1 MSSIISRKLL
11 YRKLGLMVGSLAL
24 LLSLLL
30 SLGVQT
36 SFAGAVEFKDDANIL
51 SSSDRSSLQSKAGSL
66 PFTVRFYTSNAFT
79 DKTQFI
85 NSVNSN
91 APTTGVIYGISPKLG
106 TTQVVTRGN
115 TGISDSERDSI
126 ATSAT
131 SSFASGNYKAGLDSM
146 LDRTRSLAS
155 SGSSSSSSTSTA
167 SRSSGGGFPIFGC
180 LIIGIIALVAFS
192 VFGAGRRRAMNNNN
206 NPGGYGPGAGPGFGA
221 NNNYG
226 QGYGPGY
233 GPGYGQQGYGQP
245 GYGPGYGQQGGGMGP
260 LGGGIIGA
268 GLGGLAGYELG
279 RQSGHNDAGY
289 NQGNNQGGFI
299 GGNDSSSGTS
309 GADWGNSSGSGSD
322 WGSSGSG
329 GSDSGSSG
337 SFDAGG
343 GGDWGGGGGDSGGGG
358 GSGDSW

>member
-1 MSSIISRKLL
+1 MSSIISRNLP
-11 YRKLGLMVGSLAL
+11 YRKLGLMVGSFAL

-51 SSSDRSSLQSKAGSL
+51 SSSDQSSLQSKAGSL

-91 APTTGVIYGISPKLG
+91 APATGIIYGISPKLG

-226 QGYGPGY
+226 PGY

-279 RQSGHNDAGY
+279 RQSGHNDIGY
-289 NQGNNQGGFI
+289 NQGNNQGGFV

-329 GSDSGSSG
+329 GSDVGSSG

-343 GGDWGGGGGDSGGGG
+343 GGDWGGGGGGDSGGGG